1 MVTGVLL
8 AVLLL
13 PFLLIGGP
21 VAFFCKRKRK
31 AVLRWLA
38 VAYPLAALVVIF
50 GIGPYWLARAI
61 AHAGTRP
68 FDIGLKDTPAEYGLH
83 FEDVTFEAA
92 DGIRLRGWI
101 IPPSGK
107 NAIIIG
113 THGLFRSRVE
123 LLSRTA
129 RLCEAGYGA
138 LLYDSRSHGSSG
150 KAIVSFGF
158 YEKNDVLGAIQF
170 VERRYQDAARRPAIV
185 LMGVSMGAVA
195 VLEAGAASTRYS
207 ALVLDSPFSSLKQT
221 IADHTWLFLRLP
233 RFPFANLF
241 LFWFERI
248 AGFDPGLLDSSAGL
262 RKALPVPLLIVA
274 SEGDERIPPRAARSL
289 YEEARA
295 PLKMLKMF
303 GAEVPH
309 GAAARLHPQEY
320 NAVLE
325 GFLDKAL
332 AEPQPRF

>member
-21 VAFFCKRKRK
+21 VALFWKRKRK
-31 AVLRWLA
+31 AVLRWL
-38 VAYPLAALVVIF
+38 VIAYPVVALVIIF
-50 GIGPYWLARAI
+50 GVGPYWLARMI

-68 FDIGLKDTPAEYGLH
+68 FDIGLKDTPAEYDLH

-92 DGIRLRGWI
+92 DGVRLSGWF

-129 RLCEAGYGA
+129 HLCEAGYGA
-138 LLYDSRSHGSSG
+138 FLYDSRSHGSSG

-158 YEKNDVLGAIQF
+158 YEKNDVQGAIHF
-170 VERRYQDAARRPAIV
+170 VERRYHDASRKPAIV

-195 VLEAGAASTRYS
+195 VLEAAAASTDYS
-207 ALVLDSPFSSLKQT
+207 VLVLDSPFSSLKQT

-233 RFPFANLF
+233 RFPFADLF
-241 LFWFERI
+241 LFWFGRI
-248 AGFDPGLLDSSAGL
+248 AGFDPGLLDSQAAL
-262 RKALPVPLLIVA
+262 RKVLPVPLLMIA
-274 SEGDERIPPRAARSL
+274 SEGDKRIPPRVARSL

-295 PLKMLKMF
+295 PLKMLKLF
-303 GAEVPH
+303 GADVPH
-309 GAAARLHPQEY
+309 GAAARLHPREY
-320 NAVLE
+320 DAVLE
-325 GFLDKAL
+325 SFLDKAL